1 MIIRKGYIL
10 REVANKFIVVPVGEE
25 AVNFNGLITLNKS
38 GKFLFELLADE
49 MTIESLTKKMMEKYE
64 IDLKTAKS
72 DVEEFVKKLKEKN
85 IIE

>member
-49 MTIESLTKKMMEKYE
+49 MTIESMTEKMMEKYE